1 MSPDEQAAALEA
13 MAPEK
18 QIQQPVH
25 SEAEVDIEEWSDV
38 ATMSEEPI
46 QEPVHSE
53 RAIGALH
60 SQMHAEAEVG
70 FVESSDTAALR
81 HDADLMKQQ
90 LAAALAS
97 MSAEDLAQVL
107 STMSPDEQAAALE
120 AMAPGEQ
127 IQQPVHAEAEVDVV
141 ESSDVATV
149 IEEPIQEPVHS

>member
-38 ATMSEEPI
+38 ATVSEEPI

-60 SQMHAEAEVG
+60 SQMHAEAE
-70 FVESSDTAALR
+70 A
-81 HDADLMKQQ
+81 
-90 LAAALAS
+90 
-97 MSAEDLAQVL
+97 
-107 STMSPDEQAAALE
+107 
-120 AMAPGEQ
+120 
-127 IQQPVHAEAEVDVV
+127 DVV

-149 IEEPIQEPVHS
+149 IEEVQVPIQEPAEPVKPNASVISGLGDRRNSAKKKFLLRACSPVRRATSTPRP